1 MTQTH
6 VGQMK
11 LRRLWLGELSGAEAD
26 EARAHTEGCEECRA
40 RLKSFDDEQQ
50 EFQRAVP
57 FERFEAGVQRAQRR
71 GRTAQ
76 LRQWVAPAMAM
87 AASILVVLAIQP
99 SMSGRNRT
107 KGGADVVVTIAGP
120 NNGPQRTAP
129 AGVPEMLA
137 PGERVRIGYDA
148 GAWRYVLVVSVD
160 EAGKVTPLYPEAGA
174 SLPTEDGPGPH
185 YLPDSLIFDGRGA
198 ERVIVVMSEQALQV
212 PEVVRATEQAFRGS
226 SGDVRELPRLA
237 LPGRTEQL
245 NRILLKP

>member
-1 MTQTH
+1 MTQPH
-6 VGQMK
+6 VGLLK

-26 EARAHTEGCEECRA
+26 EARSHAEGCAECRA
-40 RLKSFDDEQQ
+40 RLEAFDDEQR
-50 EFQRAVP
+50 EFQQAVP

-71 GRTAQ
+71 ERTAPR
-76 LRQWVAPAMAM
+76 RQWVAPVMAM

-120 NNGPQRTAP
+120 NDGPQRIAP

-137 PGERVRIGYDA
+137 PGERVRIGYEA
-148 GAWRYVLVVSVD
+148 GPWRYVLVLSVD

-174 SLPTEDGPGPH
+174 SLPTEGGPGPH
-185 YLPDSLIFDGRGA
+185 YLPDSLIFDGKGA
-198 ERVIVVMSEQALQV
+198 ERVIAVMSEQALQV
-212 PEVVRATEQAFRGS
+212 PEAIQATERAFQQAG
-226 SGDVRELPRLA
+226 GDVRQLPKLA

-245 NRILLKP
+245 DRILLKP